1 MNSLKLKVFF
11 KLQQLQEMKDTV
23 NIIKAAIIVLKSL
36 AKKKNTVFSLKLSSG
51 AFKNIL
57 DLQKNS

>member
-36 AKKKNTVFSLKLSSG
+36 AKKKIQCFH
-51 AFKNIL
+51 
-57 DLQKNS
+57 